1 MTSRAVKQKRREV
14 NYAARQVWGE
24 AIIDTRQSNIVNA
37 LQRKVAGVSI
47 TSSGGAPGEGSSI
60 VIRGGN
66 LLEGVNQPL
75 FVIDGVIIDSSSFA
89 ESTVPGGGSG
99 FNGLLGRSAGT
110 PNRASYQ
117 PRGLSSWESG
127 PFLHLITLISQPF
140 TARQTAGRRSLSS
153 WRVSL

>member
-1 MTSRAVKQKRREV
+1 MS
-14 NYAARQVWGE
+14 GE

-37 LQRKVAGVSI
+37 LQDKVAGVSI
-47 TSSGGAPGEGSSI
+47 TSLGGAPGEGSSI
-60 VIRGGN
+60 VIRRGN
-66 LLEGVNQPL
+66 SLDGDNQPL
-75 FVIDGVIIDSSSFA
+75 FVIDGVIMDSSSFA

-117 PRGLSSWESG
+117 PPGLSFWESG